1 MNNKKTSKMFQSSDK
16 KHKMKLRKTKKY
28 KETKALTGQL
38 QRSAIPTM
46 QKLLNKNFKSKIKYN
61 NTHLYQ

>member
-1 MNNKKTSKMFQSSDK
+1 MLTERFV

-28 KETKALTGQL
+28 KETKALTRRL

-46 QKLLNKNFKSKIKYN
+46 QKLLNKNKRSKF
-61 NTHLYQ
+61 